1 MSLINKIKQKFSSKD
16 AKVLLEN
23 FISLSALQVIGM
35 ALPFITLPYV
45 LKVFGYDKYGLIVF
59 ANSLVVYFTSLTDY
73 SFRITAVREVAV
85 SRDDKE
91 ELDRIYSKVLIVK
104 GLFLIISL
112 LILVLVILLYKPFY
126 EELTV
131 YLGSALMLVGYAL
144 FPEWFFQ
151 GIEKMRYITYLN
163 LGIKLFFTL
172 CVFVFI
178 REEGDYWLYP
188 LLQSA
193 GFIGAGLIGQWMLM
207 SKYKLKFKWLSIE
220 EIKMVIVNNFPIFV
234 NQFVPTLFNNTTV
247 FFMGFLIPKTAIGV
261 FDIIKKIVN
270 IKWVLIG
277 IVSKVFYPFL
287 SRNKDKFN
295 VYAKYNLLGFSAVFV
310 GMLIIY
316 PVFEYV
322 FDISDGGFLIYV
334 IMCIGLFFV
343 GMESIYG
350 LNYLF
355 VHSHD
360 KVALKITIISSLIG
374 FALAYPLI
382 KFYGIVG
389 GAVNVALSQT
399 IMGVLSYC
407 YYLKLSKKSN
417 YVKDVEKY

>member
-1 MSLINKIKQKFSSKD
+1 VSLVKKIKQKFSSKD
-16 AKVLLEN
+16 AKALLEN
-23 FISLSALQVIGM
+23 FISLSALQIIGM
-35 ALPFITLPYV
+35 ALPFVTLPYV

-59 ANSLVVYFTSLTDY
+59 ANSLVLYFTSLTDY

-85 SRDDKE
+85 NRDNKE
-91 ELDRIYSKVLIVK
+91 ELNKIYSKVLVVK
-104 GLFLIISL
+104 GIFLVVSL
-112 LILVLVILLYKPFY
+112 LILTLVIFIYKPFY
-126 EELTV
+126 QELSV
-131 YLGSALMLVGYAL
+131 YLGSSLMLVGYAL

-178 REEGDYWLYP
+178 REESDYWLYP

-193 GFIGAGLIGQWMLM
+193 GFIGAGIIGQWMLM
-207 SKYKLKFKWLSIE
+207 KTYKLKFKSLSIDE
-220 EIKMVIVNNFPIFV
+220 TKTVIVNNFPIFV

-247 FFMGFLIPKTAIGV
+247 FIMGFLIPKASLGV
-261 FDIIKKIVN
+261 FDIVRKIVSL
-270 IKWVLIG
+270 KGVLIG

-295 VYAKYNLLGFSAVFV
+295 VYAKYNLLGFAAIFI
-310 GMLIIY
+310 GMLIVY
-316 PVFEYV
+316 PIFQYV
-322 FDISDGGFLIYV
+322 FNISGEGFPIYV
-334 IMCIGLFFV
+334 LLCIGMFFI
-343 GMESIYG
+343 GIESIYG

-360 KVALKITIISSLIG
+360 KVVLKITVISSLIG

-382 KFYGIVG
+382 LFYGIVG
-389 GAVNVALSQT
+389 GAVNIALCQT
-399 IMGVLSYC
+399 IMGGLSYY
-407 YYLKLSKKSN
+407 YYLKLRKG
-417 YVKDVEKY
+417 